1 MTLGIFLG
9 IGESL
14 SQMEKS
20 GQTGRFINSYLRRYA
35 KDFRKVYLFSYADES
50 YKLPGNVILVANKYH
65 MHRYL
70 YAPLL
75 PIVNL
80 RQVLE
85 CNVIR
90 GFGLTSAIP
99 AFFIFKPFTFNWPY
113 DYAQFLRIE
122 KKYLLIPIFKILE
135 ILAFLKADKV
145 FVATKIKLK
154 KLHGQKYIFI
164 PNGVDQSIFKEQGSR
179 KKGLVFVGRFEKQKN
194 LFFLIDAVSNLPAK
208 FRSITFIGSGPQE
221 EALTKYSLKKG
232 VVLKI
237 IAPVTHLKLPELLR
251 RFSIFTFP
259 SLAEGSP
266 KVLLEAMAL
275 GLVPVVTN
283 FSTAREIVAS
293 GKNGYVTTYNVD
305 DYSQRLE
312 SLLSDDGLTK
322 KISESAKLSIAK
334 NFSLEHLLTD
344 EIKALH
350 EIVK

>member
-1 MTLGIFLG
+1 
-9 IGESL
+9 
-14 SQMEKS
+14 
-20 GQTGRFINSYLRRYA
+20 
-35 KDFRKVYLFSYADES
+35 
-50 YKLPGNVILVANKYH
+50 
-65 MHRYL
+65 
-70 YAPLL
+70 
-75 PIVNL
+75 
-80 RQVLE
+80 
-85 CNVIR
+85 
-90 GFGLTSAIP
+90 
-99 AFFIFKPFTFNWPY
+99 
-113 DYAQFLRIE
+113 
-122 KKYLLIPIFKILE
+122 
-135 ILAFLKADKV
+135 
-145 FVATKIKLK
+145 
-154 KLHGQKYIFI
+154 
-164 PNGVDQSIFKEQGSR
+164 
-179 KKGLVFVGRFEKQKN
+179 
-194 LFFLIDAVSNLPAK
+194 
-208 FRSITFIGSGPQE
+208 
-221 EALTKYSLKKG
+221 LKKG